1 MKDKKGQVPVTEVIA
16 VIIAVVAAVTIIILL
31 VYFGHSSST
40 LMSDFWNAISFSW
53 LFGHV

>member
-16 VIIAVVAAVTIIILL
+16 VIIAVVVAVTIIILL

>member
-1 MKDKKGQVPVTEVIA
+1 MIDEKGQVPVTEVIA
-16 VIIAVVAAVTIIILL
+16 VVIAVVVLLTIVVLL